1 MGYSPR
7 GRRESDTTELL
18 RFPFLSLPYLRPP
31 SPQLHHTGGVL
42 HTWNC
47 LLEIVPSHVHPPSS
61 HTAPHCL
68 LITLHTYTQTCV
80 HTDIETPLTSSTY
93 HTHTSNTTSLPHH
106 TLPHTALHAHTPHTT
121 LDIPHPHIYHIP
133 HHLTLHNPSLPH
145 HTDTHTY
152 THTHTHTLL
161 HTYVIT
167 SHDKS
172 LK

>member
-7 GRRESDTTELL
+7 GGRESDTTELL

-68 LITLHTYTQTCV
+68 LITLHTHTHKRV
-80 HTDIETPLTSSTY
+80 FTDIETPLTSSTY

-106 TLPHTALHAHTPHTT
+106 TLPHSPARTHTPHNPRHTT
-121 LDIPHPHIYHIP
+121 PTYIPHSTPSHF
-133 HHLTLHNPSLPH
+133 TQSLPTTSH
-145 HTDTHTY
+145 RHTY
-152 THTHTHTLL
+152 THTHTHT
-161 HTYVIT
+161 HTHTPCYI
-167 SHDKS
+167 HM
-172 LK
+172 